1 MITRPLLM
9 KERNKM
15 TNTYRY
21 LPDTEQD
28 KKEML
33 DLLNMSSIEELFADI
48 PSELRL
54 KGELNIPE
62 ADSEPIL
69 IKKMKKLAARNI
81 NADQYPTFLG
91 AGTYDHYIPSVVDH
105 MISRSEF
112 YTAYTP
118 YQPEISQGELQAIFE
133 FQTMVSELT
142 GMDVANS
149 SMYDGFTS
157 LAEAASLAVA
167 TTRRSK
173 VLVSKAVHP
182 ESRAILSTV
191 SKGQGYT
198 VEEVS
203 LAIDVTDLEELKQQI
218 EKDTAAVI
226 VQYPNFFG
234 SIEDLA
240 EIKKIAEEKGA
251 LFVVSSNPLALALLQ
266 SPGKLGADIVI
277 GDMQP
282 LGIPMSFGG
291 PHCGYFAVK
300 QKYMRKIPGR
310 IVGQSHDDKGKR
322 GFVLTLQA
330 REQHIRRDKATS
342 NICSNQALNAL
353 ASSICMSALG
363 KQGIRQMA
371 QRNFDKADY
380 MAKSLGKKGFN
391 ILNKS
396 AFFNEFV
403 VELPCSVKEVS
414 SKLLEAGF
422 IGGYDLGIDY
432 GFDNQMLIAVTEQR
446 SKEEI
451 DQFVEVLEAV
461 VNG

>member
-1 MITRPLLM
+1 
-9 KERNKM
+9 M
-15 TNTYRY
+15 TATYRY

-28 KKEML
+28 QKEML
-33 DLLNMSSIEELFADI
+33 DLLNVSSIDELFEDI
-48 PSELRL
+48 PAEIRIE
-54 KGELNIPE
+54 GELNIP
-62 ADSEPIL
+62 AAVPEPL
-69 IKKMKKLAARNI
+69 LMKKMQQLSSQNK
-81 NADQYPTFLG
+81 NANNYPMFLG

-167 TTRRSK
+167 STKRSK
-173 VLVSKAVHP
+173 VLISKAVHP
-182 ESRAILSTV
+182 ESRAIINPV
-191 SKGQGYT
+191 SLGQGYT
-198 VEEVS
+198 VEEVD
-203 LAIDVTDLEELKQQI
+203 LATDVTDLVKLQEQI
-218 EKDTAAVI
+218 GKDTSAVI

-240 EIKKIAEEKGA
+240 EIKKIADAHGA
-251 LFVVSSNPLALALLQ
+251 LLIVSANPLALALLQ
-266 SPGKLGADIVI
+266 APGKLGADIVI

-291 PHCGYFAVK
+291 PHCGYFAVSK
-300 QKYMRKIPGR
+300 KFMRKIPGR
-310 IVGQSHDDKGKR
+310 IVGQTTDEQGKR

-353 ASSICMSALG
+353 ASSICMTALG
-363 KQGIRQMA
+363 KQGVRHMA
-371 QRNFDKADY
+371 QLNFEKADY
-380 MAKSLGKKGFN
+380 MAKRLQEKGFTIKN
-391 ILNKS
+391 QYP
-396 AFFNEFV
+396 FFNEFV
-403 VELPCSVKEVS
+403 VELPRPVKEVNE
-414 SKLLEAGF
+414 KALEAGI

-446 SKEEI
+446 TKEEI
-451 DQFVEVLEAV
+451 DQFVKVLEDV

>member
-1 MITRPLLM
+1 
-9 KERNKM
+9 M

-21 LPDTEQD
+21 LPDTKQD
-28 KKEML
+28 QEEML
-33 DLLNMSSIEELFADI
+33 SFLNVSSVDELFEDI
-48 PSELRL
+48 PHSIRL
-54 KGELNIPE
+54 EGELNIPD
-62 ADSEPIL
+62 ADPEPVL
-69 IKKMKKLAARNI
+69 MKKMNELAGRNI
-81 NADQYPTFLG
+81 NVNQYPTFLG

-167 TTRRSK
+167 STRRKK
-173 VLVSKAVHP
+173 VLVSNGVHP
-182 ESRAILSTV
+182 ESRAILNTV
-191 SKGQGYT
+191 AKGQGYA

-203 LAIDVTDLEELKQQI
+203 LATDVTDLEQLKAQVD
-218 EKDTAAVI
+218 KAVAAVI

-240 EIKKIAEEKGA
+240 EIKKIAGENGA
-251 LFVVSSNPLALALLQ
+251 LFIVSANPLALALLQ

-300 QKYMRKIPGR
+300 SKFMRKIPGR
-310 IVGQSHDDKGKR
+310 IVGQTQDEQGRR

-353 ASSICMSALG
+353 ASSVCMSALG
-363 KQGIRQMA
+363 KQGIREMA
-371 QRNFDKADY
+371 QLNIEKADY
-380 MAKSLGKKGFN
+380 MAKALQKKGF
-391 ILNKS
+391 IVLNQS
-396 AFFNEFV
+396 PFFNEFV
-403 VELPCSVKEVS
+403 VELPRPVKEVNE
-414 SKLLEAGF
+414 KLLAAGF
-422 IGGYDLGIDY
+422 IGGYDLGKDY
-432 GFDNQMLIAVTEQR
+432 GYNDQMLIAVTEQR

-451 DQFVEVLEAV
+451 DQFVEALEAV